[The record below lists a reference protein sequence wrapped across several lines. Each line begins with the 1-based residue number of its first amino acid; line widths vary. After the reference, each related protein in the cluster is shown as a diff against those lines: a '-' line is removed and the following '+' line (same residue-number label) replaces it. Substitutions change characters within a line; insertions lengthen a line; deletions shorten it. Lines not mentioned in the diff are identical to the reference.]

1 MIQTNITIK
10 LFDPFIEMS
19 LILYHELQFWILS
32 LFFITN
38 YATCYFHRAVIQ
50 EHIDQGNIYN
60 TIDDNH
66 FKSALNGW
74 SCRKSSFQALCRY
87 GAVSSKKCK
96 PSAGSPLS
104 CRAYSHQGVNS
115 LTSRFRCVSKYCSV
129 MQLCVTDIWF
139 EWTRSTCRTSVVFAT
154 QVTYK

>member
-1 MIQTNITIK
+1 MNKTRLAACFPAYCFFKFLVISALLSSFSFPDYSLPIPGTYLFSWYKQK
-10 LFDPFIEMS
+10 LIWYRQILPLNCLTPFIEMS

-74 SCRKSSFQALCRY
+74 SCRKSSLQALCRY
-87 GAVSSKKCK
+87 GAISSKKCK

-104 CRAYSHQGVNS
+104 C
-115 LTSRFRCVSKYCSV
+115 
-129 MQLCVTDIWF
+129 I
-139 EWTRSTCRTSVVFAT
+139 
-154 QVTYK
+154 